1 MVTAG
6 FGRGA
11 LRCKI
16 GVRRLSGRI
25 RLGHRRHRKG
35 NLANCD
41 SIPFTTLANYVHKV
55 EQWDGISV
63 FTWHASNPVTGK
75 TANDCSTQNAVKQV
89 IENDSVQKKFL
100 ASLDKVAQFLGNLK
114 DEAGEPI
121 PVIFQPFH
129 GHDSD
134 TALWWST
141 TQCSASDFK
150 NLWKLTVNYLQNEKD
165 VHNLLYAYSVYSND
179 PADILPAYYPGNDF
193 VDIIGINSLLLQ
205 GDGCS
210 GREFI
215 QELNEGIAFVTQ
227 FAAKNKKIAA
237 VTSTGLEGIKISDFF
252 SKYLYPVISQYKL
265 SFVLF
270 EKTHGTKRSTISY
283 RFRDIRPVKISFAL
297 SLIPTFLLAT
307 TSKNNTHDNTQKD
320 YETHEYKQTRFH

>member
-1 MVTAG
+1 MGNYATKFLFVLTVTLSISCASSHKIDENALTLSDKKASAETVELYLKLQENLE
-6 FGRGA
+6 RG
-11 LRCKI
+11 I
-16 GVRRLSGRI
+16 M
-25 RLGHRRHRKG
+25 LGHQDALAYGNSWFLDEGRSDVKSVCGDYPAVFGWDIGDIEKG

-210 GREFI
+210 GRES
-215 QELNEGIAFVTQ
+215 V
-227 FAAKNKKIAA
+227 
-237 VTSTGLEGIKISDFF
+237 S
-252 SKYLYPVISQYKL
+252 Y
-265 SFVLF
+265 
-270 EKTHGTKRSTISY
+270 THLTLPTKRI
-283 RFRDIRPVKISFAL
+283 V
-297 SLIPTFLLAT
+297 
-307 TSKNNTHDNTQKD
+307 
-320 YETHEYKQTRFH
+320 

>member
-1 MVTAG
+1 MGNYAIKFLFVLTVTLSISCASSHKIDENALAFIRTRKPRPKPWSYTSNCKRELRARYYARASRRFG
-6 FGRGA
+6 LWQQLVLGRGA
-11 LRCKI
+11 PDVKSVCGDYPAVFGWDI
-16 GVRRLSGRI
+16 GDI
-25 RLGHRRHRKG
+25 EKG

-41 SIPFTTLANYVHKV
+41 SIPFTTLANYVRKV
-55 EQWDGISV
+55 EQWGGISV

-75 TANDCSTQNAVKQV
+75 PPVIAVHKTRSNRLSKM
-89 IENDSVQKKFL
+89 IRFKKKFL

-150 NLWKLTVNYLQNEKD
+150 NLWKLTVNYLQNEKS

-193 VDIIGINSLLLQ
+193 VDIIGINSHLLQ

-227 FAAKNKKIAA
+227 FAAKNKK
-237 VTSTGLEGIKISDFF
+237 
-252 SKYLYPVISQYKL
+252 
-265 SFVLF
+265 
-270 EKTHGTKRSTISY
+270 
-283 RFRDIRPVKISFAL
+283 
-297 SLIPTFLLAT
+297 
-307 TSKNNTHDNTQKD
+307 
-320 YETHEYKQTRFH
+320 

>member
-1 MVTAG
+1 MGNYATKFLFVLTVTLSISCASSHKIDENALTLSDKKASAETVELYLKLQENLE
-6 FGRGA
+6 RG
-11 LRCKI
+11 I
-16 GVRRLSGRI
+16 M
-25 RLGHRRHRKG
+25 LGHQDALAYGNSWFLDEGRSDVKSVCGDYPAVFGWDIGDIEKG

-141 TQCSASDFK
+141 TQCSANDFK

-215 QELNEGIAFVTQ
+215 Q
-227 FAAKNKKIAA
+227 
-237 VTSTGLEGIKISDFF
+237 
-252 SKYLYPVISQYKL
+252 
-265 SFVLF
+265 
-270 EKTHGTKRSTISY
+270 
-283 RFRDIRPVKISFAL
+283 
-297 SLIPTFLLAT
+297 
-307 TSKNNTHDNTQKD
+307 
-320 YETHEYKQTRFH
+320 

>member
-1 MVTAG
+1 M
-6 FGRGA
+6 
-11 LRCKI
+11 
-16 GVRRLSGRI
+16 
-25 RLGHRRHRKG
+25 
-35 NLANCD
+35 
-41 SIPFTTLANYVHKV
+41 HKV

-89 IENDSVQKKFL
+89 IKNDSVQKKFL

-270 EKTHGTKRSTISY
+270 EKNAWNQEKHYFIPVPGHPASEDFIRFVSY
-283 RFRDIRPVKISFAL
+283 PDILTCDDIK
-297 SLIPTFLLAT
+297 
-307 TSKNNTHDNTQKD
+307 K
-320 YETHEYKQTRFH
+320 

>member
-1 MVTAG
+1 MA
-6 FGRGA
+6 
-11 LRCKI
+11 
-16 GVRRLSGRI
+16 
-25 RLGHRRHRKG
+25 
-35 NLANCD
+35 
-41 SIPFTTLANYVHKV
+41 
-55 EQWDGISV
+55 
-63 FTWHASNPVTGK
+63 GK
-75 TANDCSTQNAVKQV
+75 TASDCSTQNAVRQV

-150 NLWKLTVNYLQNEKD
+150 NLWKLTVNYLQNEKS

-193 VDIIGINSLLLQ
+193 VDIIGINSHLLQ

-237 VTSTGLEGIKISDFF
+237 VTS
-252 SKYLYPVISQYKL
+252 LYAQ
-265 SFVLF
+265 
-270 EKTHGTKRSTISY
+270 
-283 RFRDIRPVKISFAL
+283 
-297 SLIPTFLLAT
+297 
-307 TSKNNTHDNTQKD
+307 
-320 YETHEYKQTRFH
+320 

>member
-1 MVTAG
+1 M
-6 FGRGA
+6 
-11 LRCKI
+11 
-16 GVRRLSGRI
+16 
-25 RLGHRRHRKG
+25 
-35 NLANCD
+35 
-41 SIPFTTLANYVHKV
+41 
-55 EQWDGISV
+55 EQWGGISV

-75 TANDCSTQNAVKQV
+75 TASDCSTQNAVKQV

-150 NLWKLTVNYLQNEKD
+150 NLWKLTVNYLQNEKS

-193 VDIIGINSLLLQ
+193 VDIIGINSHLLQ

-270 EKTHGTKRSTISY
+270 EKNAWNQEKHYFIPVPGHPASEDFIRFVSY
-283 RFRDIRPVKISFAL
+283 PDILTCDDIK
-297 SLIPTFLLAT
+297 
-307 TSKNNTHDNTQKD
+307 K
-320 YETHEYKQTRFH
+320 